1 MKKAIEIVKV
11 ILDKESR
18 GWYLTYKD
26 RLIAELKGKHGA
38 VTLWKYQVQTICLN
52 IKWGFAVA

>member
-26 RLIAELKGKHGA
+26 RLIAELKGKPKQSLYG
-38 VTLWKYQVQTICLN
+38 N
-52 IKWGFAVA
+52 IKYKPSALI